1 MNANLGE
8 INFIGGNQFYN
19 ELSGDKDKNF
29 SPTIPKS
36 QYQAT
41 YNNMNKY
48 AYNDS
53 SYIFPPPNI
62 DISVLTDSNIFDK
75 TSTNTNSLNN
85 TINKTTTKGLNNNI
99 SLHEV
104 KTSKSSKNNIKNIN
118 LSKSTNSNSFIGSI
132 NNKMNNLTYNSEPFD
147 SKYSIKINKIKDDY
161 IDFLQKEFEDN
172 TKNKSKLDS
181 NNKEL
186 LKKCDDLMHDNR
198 ILSSTL
204 NDRNA
209 RLNKI
214 IQENLLIKAELD
226 KAVLSN
232 QKNEQKIVFYEEQ
245 FSLYKANNE
254 NYQKIIQEL
263 KSQNEQLNINY
274 TKLKTTSEE
283 SQKKS
288 EEKYKNDIAEMKKIW
303 KNHIIIKLIKFKM
316 KIKVMKIK

>member
-1 MNANLGE
+1 
-8 INFIGGNQFYN
+8 
-19 ELSGDKDKNF
+19 
-29 SPTIPKS
+29 
-36 QYQAT
+36 
-41 YNNMNKY
+41 MNKY

-118 LSKSTNSNSFIGSI
+118 LNKSTNSNSFIGSI
-132 NNKMNNLTYNSEPFD
+132 NNKKNNLTYNSEPFD

-263 KSQNEQLNINY
+263 KDQIEQLNLNLAQMEKEKIENE
-274 TKLKTTSEE
+274 KAW
-283 SQKKS
+283 
-288 EEKYKNDIAEMKKIW
+288 EEKMKEEVENTKKIW
-303 KNHIIIKLIKFKM
+303 KKYILIKRKM
-316 KIKVMKIK
+316 TMKKLGKKQRFWLSK